1 MALKTLP
8 TKTSALTLIKALPDV
23 AKRNDGLALLKIFK
37 DATGMK
43 PVVWGTS
50 IIGFGMYHYE
60 SQRSAQKGDWP
71 LVAFAPRASGF
82 TLYIMPGF
90 GAYKTLIA
98 KLGPHKI
105 SGGSC
110 LYIKSLSGIQVT
122 ALKTLITR
130 SANDMQ
136 KKYGAVQ
143 KKVLRA

>member
-8 TKTSALTLIKALPDV
+8 TKTSARTLITALEDP
-23 AKRNDGLALLKIFK
+23 KRADARALLKIFT

-50 IIGFGMYHYE
+50 IIGFGKYHYE
-60 SQRSAQKGDWP
+60 SERSAQKGDWP

-82 TLYIMPGF
+82 TIYIMPGF
-90 GAYKTLIA
+90 GEYQALLA

-110 LYIKSLSGIQVT
+110 LYLKRLQGIHVPT
-122 ALKTLITR
+122 LTTLIKK
-130 SANDMQ
+130 SVKHMQ
-136 KKYGAVQ
+136 KKYGTA
-143 KKVLRA
+143 